1 LPISNK
7 LGELGTMLALAAT
20 AYHALRPTPD
30 AALPDLIVGH
40 GVLGRLLARLT
51 IALGGAAPT
60 VWETQAGR
68 RDGALGYRVVDPAED
83 THSDYTTILD
93 ASGDSSILDVLMP
106 KLRRGGEII
115 LAGFYSAPLKFDFP
129 PAFMREARIRVAA
142 EWKPEDFTAVRSLA
156 ESGSL
161 SLEGLITHRLPATE
175 ADAGYRTAF
184 ENPDCLKM
192 ILDWKGVHTC

>member
-1 LPISNK
+1 
-7 LGELGTMLALAAT
+7 
-20 AYHALRPTPD
+20 
-30 AALPDLIVGH
+30 
-40 GVLGRLLARLT
+40 
-51 IALGGAAPT
+51 
-60 VWETQAGR
+60 
-68 RDGALGYRVVDPAED
+68 
-83 THSDYTTILD
+83 
-93 ASGDSSILDVLMP
+93 MP